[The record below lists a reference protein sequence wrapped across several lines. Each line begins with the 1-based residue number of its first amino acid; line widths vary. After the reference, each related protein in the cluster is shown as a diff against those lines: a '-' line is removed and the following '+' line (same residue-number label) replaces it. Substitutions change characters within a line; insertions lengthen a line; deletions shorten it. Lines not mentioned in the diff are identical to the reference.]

1 MVGVFMFIRP
11 YKEDII
17 NISSIVNEGTLLIIG
32 FYLFIFLDPSTQ
44 TESNLRFYS
53 KKLINRYTI

>member
-1 MVGVFMFIRP
+1 MFIRP
-11 YKEDII
+11 YKEDIV